1 VSFALRNCVLPFILE
16 FLFIFNV
23 HTFMELNSLNGF

>member
-1 VSFALRNCVLPFILE
+1 VSFALRNCVLSFILE
-16 FLFIFNV
+16 FFNFNV